1 MIVCRLTAKYQIDVS
16 YFMSTKYPKDDVT
29 KLTSNEIKSKIQR
42 EGIWPQYTK
51 RIKSLERTEKEFWNL
66 FAQENDSSQKRAILE
81 DLVNLQPVIANC
93 YDAAQK
99 ILLPNTEM
107 KN

>member
-1 MIVCRLTAKYQIDVS
+1 MDTYYS
-16 YFMSTKYPKDDVT
+16 MSTKYPKEDVT
-29 KLTSNEIKSKIQR
+29 KLSSNEIKSKIQR
-42 EGIWPQYTK
+42 EGIWPQYTQ

-66 FAQENDSSQKRAILE
+66 FVEENDSASKRAILE